1 MARSLAHLPAEI
13 IIIIASCLPNSGIKT
28 LRLTCKTLCNTV
40 RLRLDRAFLSANPL
54 NITVFRAIADSET
67 FRHGVRELIWDDAR
81 LIKDPW
87 GEFHIADPREDV
99 WADEESGTPLWF
111 VDACKEN
118 IEDVEMHKMLH
129 IYCRRTPPEP
139 VLLADQIASSSLTRS
154 RPPR

>member
-67 FRHGVRELIWDDAR
+67 F
-81 LIKDPW
+81 
-87 GEFHIADPREDV
+87 
-99 WADEESGTPLWF
+99 
-111 VDACKEN
+111 
-118 IEDVEMHKMLH
+118 
-129 IYCRRTPPEP
+129 
-139 VLLADQIASSSLTRS
+139 
-154 RPPR
+154 